1 MPEIPQSLR
10 SISGTHS
17 RGRTHHRGQPPAA
30 QLTRPGAELAALVLS
45 VFDGDPLRTLH
56 GSASLTATR
65 SARSTARRR
74 APGGASYY
82 LGALNL
88 AVSAGACHTER
99 VGPRL
104 GSLRWAEKGADER
117 EERVVSESRAG
128 WLRSRQ
134 SNVIGGRVHRHV
146 VKLTDEQELAVQAA
160 ARVQG
165 VTVAR
170 LLADSALK
178 APRASVSRED
188 LTELFAVTKLIA
200 ALGRNV
206 NQLAKVANAT
216 GELAPET
223 EATLASVL
231 RVFDRIR
238 TLPRELTGT

>member
-1 MPEIPQSLR
+1 MGES
-10 SISGTHS
+10 
-17 RGRTHHRGQPPAA
+17 
-30 QLTRPGAELAALVLS
+30 
-45 VFDGDPLRTLH
+45 
-56 GSASLTATR
+56 SAS
-65 SARSTARRR
+65 
-74 APGGASYY
+74 
-82 LGALNL
+82 
-88 AVSAGACHTER
+88 
-99 VGPRL
+99 
-104 GSLRWAEKGADER
+104 
-117 EERVVSESRAG
+117 

-134 SNVIGGRVHRHV
+134 SNVVGGRVHRHV

-223 EATLASVL
+223 EATLASVR
-231 RVFDRIR
+231 RVFDRVR